1 MSLIV
6 MKFGGSSVADK
17 ERMVHVAGLIAQ
29 EHENGSD
36 VIVVLSAQ
44 GRTTDELIDKAHELN
59 PTPSAREMDMLL
71 SAGEQMSVALMA
83 MRLEAIGH
91 KAISLLGWQ
100 AGIATSDRHGCARIK
115 GISAERIK
123 AGLGEGKIVLV
134 AGFQGVDEYGNVT
147 TLGRGGS
154 DTTAVAL
161 AAALEA
167 DECRIYTDVDGV
179 YDRDPR
185 TCQDAKKYETIT
197 YEHMLELAQQGAR
210 VLHDRSVQMA
220 KRYGV
225 KLEVLSSFTS
235 GRGTIVCDPPA
246 EDNE

>member
-17 ERMVHVAGLIAQ
+17 ERIIHVAGLIAD
-29 EHENGSD
+29 EHEKGSD
-36 VIVVLSAQ
+36 IIVVLSAQ
-44 GRTTDELIDKAHELN
+44 GSTTDDLIAKAHELN
-59 PTPSAREMDMLL
+59 AQPSAREMDMLL

-91 KAISLLGWQ
+91 KAVSLLGWQ
-100 AGIATSDRHGCARIK
+100 AGITTNDNHSCAHIK
-115 GISAERIK
+115 GISAERIM
-123 AGLGEGKIVLV
+123 AGLQAGKIVLV
-134 AGFQGVDEYGNVT
+134 AGFQGVDEHGDVT

-161 AAALEA
+161 AAALKA

-185 TCQDAKKYETIT
+185 TCPEAVKFETIT
-197 YEHMLELAQQGAR
+197 YDHMLDLAKQGAR

-225 KLEVLSSFTS
+225 KLEVLSSFDG
-235 GRGTIVCDPPA
+235 GRGTIVCDQ
-246 EDNE
+246 